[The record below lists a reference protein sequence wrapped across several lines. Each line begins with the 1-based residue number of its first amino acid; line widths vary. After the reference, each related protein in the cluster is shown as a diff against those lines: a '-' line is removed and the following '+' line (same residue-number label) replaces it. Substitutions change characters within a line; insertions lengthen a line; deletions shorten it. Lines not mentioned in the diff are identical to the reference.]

1 MTAMRKEHHDPRSS
15 VNPKK
20 DARRSRRSALVIIC
34 CFSLSQLVFRIY
46 KISFQLQFLLY
57 L

>member
-20 DARRSRRSALVIIC
+20 DARRSRSALVIIC

-46 KISFQLQFLLY
+46 KISFQLQFLL
-57 L
+57 